1 LLLWNFRDSF
11 CSMLILISSTE
22 EQRSTTT
29 QISTLQSTLSTH
41 GQILSRESSEKN
53 EMLSQIT
60 SLEFHQSSQQ
70 AQRDRLK
77 NAIAHTQRQIDAK
90 LAAQREYAA
99 KVDSQSRMNGPEL
112 NFWETYLGC
121 RFEGCRF
128 DGRGD
133 EDGIRVIFNF
143 EPVKQGPNK
152 GQEREGMFEMKLPS
166 GPGGRYDVAYSKPRL
181 QEEKVKMVVER
192 MNESREI
199 ATLLKGMRGLFVEE
213 MQ

>member
-1 LLLWNFRDSF
+1 
-11 CSMLILISSTE
+11 M
-22 EQRSTTT
+22 

-41 GQILSRESSEKN
+41 SQSLSREVSEKN

-60 SLEFHQSSQQ
+60 ALESRQSAQA
-70 AQRDRLK
+70 AQRDKLK

-99 KVDSQSRMNGPEL
+99 KVDGQSRMNGPEL

-128 DGRGD
+128 EGRGD
-133 EDGIRVIFNF
+133 EDGIRVIFSF
-143 EPVKQGPNK
+143 EPVKQGPHK
-152 GQEREGMFEMKLPS
+152 GQEREGTFEMKLPS
-166 GPGGRYDVAYSKPRL
+166 GPGGKYDVVYTKPKL
-181 QEEKVKMVVER
+181 EVTKVQKVVDK

-213 MQ
+213 LQ

>member
-1 LLLWNFRDSF
+1 
-11 CSMLILISSTE
+11 
-22 EQRSTTT
+22 
-29 QISTLQSTLSTH
+29 
-41 GQILSRESSEKN
+41 
-53 EMLSQIT
+53 MLSQIT
-60 SLEFHQSSQQ
+60 SLEAHQSTQA

-77 NAIAHTQRQIDAK
+77 NSIAHTQRQIDAK

-99 KVDSQSRMNGPEL
+99 KVDEQSRMNGPEL

-128 DGRGD
+128 EGRGD
-133 EDGIRVIFNF
+133 EDGIRVVFNF
-143 EPVKQGPNK
+143 EPAKQGPSK

-166 GPGGRYDVAYSKPRL
+166 GQGGSYDVVYTKPRL
-181 QEEKVKMVVER
+181 QEEKVKKVVEK

-199 ATLLKGMRGLFVEE
+199 ATLLKGMRSLFVEE